1 MVARKSVLAGA
12 DIVINHE
19 FICLGG
25 RLINNKKEG
34 GINMIKKIFL
44 AAVLLMVL
52 FQGAA
57 HAFEAEGEI
66 IFKDTLYGTAIGA
79 LLGTAV
85 YLADQDNFAQ
95 KVSSGILIG
104 AVGGLIYGFVETD
117 SFVEIEKDKIKI
129 AVPTPKIEKNKDDIR
144 YTASLLKAK
153 F

>member
-1 MVARKSVLAGA
+1 MT
-12 DIVINHE
+12 
-19 FICLGG
+19 
-25 RLINNKKEG
+25 
-34 GINMIKKIFL
+34 KKIIL
-44 AAVLLMVL
+44 TAVLLLVI

-57 HAFEAEGEI
+57 YAFEAEGEI

-95 KVSSGILIG
+95 KVSTGILIG
-104 AVGGLIYGFVETD
+104 AVGGLVYGFVETE

-129 AVPTPKIEKNKDDIR
+129 AVPTPKIEKRNDSIR
-144 YTASLLKAK
+144 YTASLLKTR